1 MKVKRVVTPEGKR
14 FKIALEDLED
24 KQGKVGW
31 FEKSRYDDKKNTP
44 VAFVAAQNEYGNPE
58 INIPARPFMRP
69 TILQRRKEWKNI
81 ADRGA
86 KQIIKGQET
95 IYGVLDLI
103 GQQAIG
109 DIKRTISRLWHPP
122 LSPVTIALR
131 LERKSDRKTI
141 GNLDK
146 PLIDTGV
153 MYETII
159 NIVEDV

>member
-31 FEKSRYDDKKNTP
+31 FEKSRYDDEKNTP
-44 VAFVAAQNEYGNPE
+44 VAFVAAQNEFGNPE

-69 TILQRRKEWKNI
+69 TILEKRKEWKNL

-86 KQIIKGQET
+86 KQIIKGNYT
-95 IYGVLDLI
+95 VANVLDLI
-103 GQQAIG
+103 GQQAVG
-109 DIKRTISRLWHPP
+109 DIKKTISQLWYPP

-131 LERKSDRKTI
+131 LSRKADQSTI

-146 PLIDTGV
+146 PLIDTGI
-153 MYETII
+153 MFNTIT
-159 NIVEDV
+159 NVVEDV

>member
-58 INIPARPFMRP
+58 KNIPARPFMRP
-69 TILQRRKEWKNI
+69 TIFNQQKEWKRL
-81 ADRGA
+81 ADQSAR
-86 KQIIKGQET
+86 KILKGEYTVSQA
-95 IYGVLDLI
+95 LDRI
-103 GQQAIG
+103 GQQAVG
-109 DIKRTISRLWHPP
+109 DIKKTISQLWYPP

>member
-14 FKIALEDLED
+14 FKIALKDLED
-24 KQGKVGW
+24 KQAKVGW
-31 FEKSRYDDKKNTP
+31 FERSRYDNEENTP
-44 VAFVAAQNEYGNPE
+44 VAFVAAQNEFGNPAK
-58 INIPARPFMRP
+58 NIPPRPFMRP
-69 TILQRRKEWKNI
+69 TILQRRKEWKNL

-95 IYGVLDLI
+95 VHSVLDLI
-103 GQQAIG
+103 GQQAVG
-109 DIKRTISRLWHPP
+109 DIKRTISQLWYPP

-131 LERKSDRKTI
+131 LWARADKSTL

-159 NIVEDV
+159 NVVEDI